1 MVNHKGTRMDK
12 IDMDI
17 KYSNKR
23 KKISAK
29 LFKMCNLRQLLQ
41 IFAAFSASWTHFMFI
56 VGSLLSA
63 PLHLD
68 ERE

>member
-12 IDMDI
+12 IDMDLNI
-17 KYSNKR
+17 

-29 LFKMCNLRQLLQ
+29 LFKMCKLRQLHQ